1 MVKRT
6 ADFDKVTKFLTKSLL
21 DEDLD
26 PEIVFEDL
34 LNLLYNN
41 QFIEYASFI
50 NKAKNRLYSSRNL
63 EDRESSFSEDELISL
78 ELDHW
83 GYFCYKPGPKSEAF
97 NWEDFASNLTLF
109 IHSLELKIKSQ
120 LISNLTSEI
129 RKTLRPDLALEKI
142 YKKLE
147 DFAQIV
153 DFSFYKRLINNDND
167 GEVLFKGY
175 SLYFHNGEL
184 KDNSES
190 DKSGDNYLGKILQQ
204 SEIRELK
211 NNKSGKYTE
220 IFNSKVRGREWGI
233 MVVTRNTAWTQELY
247 SVFELFS
254 EQMATVFNQHELHAE
269 SLTLAQREFLL
280 NQVSTKIRESLA
292 VDHIIETAVQEI
304 AHVMGVESCGLL
316 ILDRRIRGSL
326 GHRTWSIN
334 EDYDSKT
341 VEALYNSLRTDLEPN
356 WLQPSV
362 QLSNIEVSSNPD
374 YKRLQSLG
382 VKSYLTCGLFN
393 DATKELIGVLA
404 LAFYSQDRSW
414 TNDER
419 LLVEGACK
427 QLEIALTQASIY
439 QEAQQTKR
447 QMALL
452 HKLSNDI
459 RDSLDIAIVLGQI
472 AKGIGEVLGLN
483 RCFVRRFTEDN
494 MILKTEEEYCS
505 HNYPKTS
512 DLIFGF
518 EREWIKSLSQKNKL
532 DSSNDILNIPSI
544 EAKFEQDNP
553 GLVKIAKII
562 GLKSYLAV
570 PLVARGKILG
580 TINVHQCD
588 RERTFLSEEI
598 EFIMRVGSEAAIA
611 LEHAA
616 LFETINRFN
625 KTDPDTGLYNKRY
638 FREVALS
645 EIAKAKRTG
654 KEISFMLVDVDN
666 LKDINDNHE
675 HGGHEAGDEA
685 IQILAKVLANTVRQ
699 TPVDEINKR
708 ISDVV
713 GRFGGDEFMVLLP
726 NTSVEEAITAA
737 KRVEANLAKT
747 RHSTWPKPLTCSIGV
762 AGTPHDPYDYETL
775 KTLADK
781 ALYLSKRKG
790 RNTISSTLEL
800 EVS

>member
-21 DEDLD
+21 EDDLEQ
-26 PEIVFEDL
+26 EIVFEDL
-34 LNLLYNN
+34 LNLLYHS
-41 QFIEYASFI
+41 QFIEYACLV
-50 NKAKNRLYSSRNL
+50 NKAKSRLYTSRNFQNL
-63 EDRESSFSEDELISL
+63 ESSFPDEELLSL
-78 ELDHW
+78 EVESW
-83 GYFCYKPGPKSEAF
+83 GYFCYKPGLKAGDF
-97 NWEDFASNLTLF
+97 NWQDFASNLTLF
-109 IHSLELKIKSQ
+109 IHSQELKTKSQ

-147 DFAQIV
+147 DFAQII
-153 DFSFYKRLINNDND
+153 DFSFYKRLINNDTD

-184 KDNSES
+184 KDNSEI
-190 DKSGDNYLGKILQQ
+190 DTFGDNYVGKILQQ

-220 IFNSKVRGREWGI
+220 LFNSKVRGREWGI
-233 MVVTRNTAWTQELY
+233 MVVTRNTPWTQELH
-247 SVFELFS
+247 SLFELFT

-280 NQVSTKIRESLA
+280 NQVTTRIRESLA
-292 VDHIIETAVQEI
+292 VDHIIETAVKEI
-304 AHVMGVESCGLL
+304 AHVMGVDSCGLL
-316 ILDRRIRGSL
+316 ILDRKIRGSL

-341 VEALYNSLRTDLEPN
+341 VEALYNTLRTDLEPN

-362 QLSNIEVSSNPD
+362 PLFHIGVSNNPE

-382 VKSYLTCGLFN
+382 VKSYLTCGLFS
-393 DATKELIGVLA
+393 DGTKELVGILA
-404 LAFYSQDRSW
+404 LAFFSQDRTW

-459 RDSLDIAIVLGQI
+459 RDSLDISIVLGQI

-483 RCFVRRFTEDN
+483 RCFVRRFTDDN

-505 HNYPKTS
+505 HNFPKTS

-518 EREWIKSLSQKNKL
+518 EREWIKSLSQKNNL
-532 DSSNDILNIPSI
+532 DSSHDILNIPSI
-544 EAKFEQDNP
+544 EVKFETENP

-588 RERTFLSEEI
+588 RERTFLAEEI

-625 KTDPDTGLYNKRY
+625 KTDPDTGLYNKKY
-638 FREVALS
+638 FREIALS
-645 EIAKAKRTG
+645 EIAKAKKSG

-708 ISDVV
+708 IADVV
-713 GRFGGDEFMVLLP
+713 GRFGGDEFMILLP
-726 NTSVEEAITAA
+726 NTSIEEAITAA
-737 KRVEANLAKT
+737 KRIETNLAKV
-747 RHSTWPKPLTCSIGV
+747 RHSTWPKLLTCSIGV
-762 AGTPHDPYDYETL
+762 AGTPHDPYDYESL

-781 ALYLSKRKG
+781 ALYMSKRKG
-790 RNTISSTLEL
+790 RNTISSTLDL
-800 EVS
+800 D